1 MVTTT
6 HMLQSLT
13 TTTAL
18 LNRTSS
24 ITVCCFSSRN
34 GGRSG
39 GSRWD
44 SRAGNGQQ
52 RFRFD
57 EEELRANGGE
67 KDAEFGFG
75 AATKQRI
82 WWSDDDSSRGDSF
95 DDEDEDFEGFGEL
108 EGSIGFSWIFKVL
121 QAFGWMV
128 PAVLVSM
135 LLGTG
140 TNTIVMALALPL
152 AQSALSLIMDAFS
165 GTSYDRA
172 RPKSRTRKRSY
183 ARAKTNARTREGEQ
197 NTQNGKGARGYGSNE
212 KEAKTTQ
219 NFGGWDELDNPGTTS
234 ANKTPKTTPAQDPN
248 KARLRNEG
256 KLSRRI
262 SKKETPLLLR
272 LLIAVFP
279 FLGSWTK
286 PY

>member
-1 MVTTT
+1 MENLIF
-6 HMLQSLT
+6 LQSLL
-13 TTTAL
+13 A
-18 LNRTSS
+18 
-24 ITVCCFSSRN
+24 ITILCFN
-34 GGRSG
+34 YGACEIKKTNIVD
-39 GSRWD
+39 D
-44 SRAGNGQQ
+44 SRPIILFE
-52 RFRFD
+52 R
-57 EEELRANGGE
+57 
-67 KDAEFGFG
+67 FGFALNG
-75 AATKQRI
+75 HVT
-82 WWSDDDSSRGDSF
+82 
-95 DDEDEDFEGFGEL
+95 
-108 EGSIGFSWIFKVL
+108 VL

-140 TNTIVMALALPL
+140 TNTIIMALALPL
-152 AQSALSLIMDAFS
+152 AQSAISLIMDAFS

-172 RPKSRTRKRSY
+172 RPKSRTRKRPY

-219 NFGGWDELDNPGTTS
+219 SFGGWDELDNPGTTS

-248 KARLRNEG
+248 KTRLRSEG

-286 PY
+286 VL

>member
-13 TTTAL
+13 TTAL

-24 ITVCCFSSRN
+24 STVCCFSARN

-39 GSRWD
+39 GSRWE
-44 SRAGNGQQ
+44 SRTGNGQQ

-82 WWSDDDSSRGDSF
+82 WWSDDDSSRGDGF
-95 DDEDEDFEGFGEL
+95 DDEYEDFEGFGEL

-140 TNTIVMALALPL
+140 TNTIIMALVLPL
-152 AQSALSLIMDAFS
+152 AQSSLSLIMDAFS

-172 RPKSRTRKRSY
+172 RPKSRTRKRPY
-183 ARAKTNARTREGEQ
+183 ARAKANARTREGEQ
-197 NTQNGKGARGYGSNE
+197 NTQSGKGVRGYGSNDVSNE

-234 ANKTPKTTPAQDPN
+234 ANKTPKTT
-248 KARLRNEG
+248 RLRSEG

-286 PY
+286 VL